1 MLWVIL
7 GIISGVAIG
16 ILSKFSIPV
25 EYARYTAVAI
35 IAILDSLFGAWR
47 AYLID
52 REYAERQGEG
62 RISNRPDR
70 YSSRIFITGLLFN
83 TALAASITYMGDR
96 LGLDLYLAALVAF
109 TIRIFTNLGTIRRL
123 ILDKYFKSDD
133 KKEEPERPR
142 KE

>member
-1 MLWVIL
+1 MLWVII
-7 GIISGVAIG
+7 GIITGVAIG

-35 IAILDSLFGAWR
+35 MAILDSLFGAWR

-52 REYAERQGEG
+52 QEFAEKQGEDMA
-62 RISNRPDR
+62 RNRPDK

-83 TALAASITYMGDR
+83 TALAASITYLGDR

-109 TIRIFTNLGTIRRL
+109 TIRIFTNLGTIRRI

-133 KKEEPERPR
+133 KKEESEQERR
-142 KE
+142 E